1 MKPEVRVQLLKE
13 YERIKK
19 QLDSKLTI
27 PIFTAIVFLLNGV
40 IWFSFYGN
48 FPNNFQW
55 VKYVLISALSAT
67 LIFEFYQFIKLHIDK
82 KLYPILQAIL
92 DKSEE
97 PIHQKEKVEIDGT
110 D

>member
-27 PIFTAIVFLLNGV
+27 PIFTAIVFLFNGV
-40 IWFSFYGN
+40 IWFSFHEN
-48 FPNNFQW
+48 FPDNFQW
-55 VKYVLISALSAT
+55 IKYVLISALSAA
-67 LIFEFYQFIKLHIDK
+67 LIFELYQFIKLHIDK
-82 KLYPILQAIL
+82 KIYPILQAIL

-97 PIHQKEKVEIDGT
+97 PIQQKEKVEIDGT